1 MSSADKTREAL
12 MNTMVKTKT
21 GTQVDE
27 SPASKPAAPAAANP
41 ATQQKAASRKKV
53 VAKKTPAKKTAA
65 RKSTAKS
72 APQADPFQSKGR
84 IWPD

>member
-21 GTQVDE
+21 GAKTDE
-27 SPASKPAAPAAANP
+27 SPANKAAAPTTAKPAAKK
-41 ATQQKAASRKKV
+41 KA
-53 VAKKTPAKKTAA
+53 VAKKAPVKKAA
-65 RKSTAKS
+65 PRKLATKS

-84 IWPD
+84 VWPD

>member
-21 GTQVDE
+21 GAKTDE
-27 SPASKPAAPAAANP
+27 SPANKAAAPITAKPAANKK
-41 ATQQKAASRKKV
+41 ATTRKKA
-53 VAKKTPAKKTAA
+53 VAKKAPVKKAA
-65 RKSTAKS
+65 TRKSATKS

-84 IWPD
+84 VWPD